1 MATWF
6 VRRPPPPPPEDQPV
20 AVALVVGL
28 LGAVLLAVLLRRL
41 FRPTST
47 AHLQAQLTL
56 AEARV
61 LALRNQLS
69 DSSSAARAQ
78 PFGTE
83 AAPEQKVVRIWM
95 DGAFGERHR
104 LELSLSHACAH
115 AACPHT
121 HTHTH
126 THTS

>member
-20 AVALVVGL
+20 AVALAVGL
-28 LGAVLLAVLLRRL
+28 FGAVLLAVLLRRL
-41 FRPTST
+41 LRPTSP

-69 DSSSAARAQ
+69 ASSSAASRAQ
-78 PFGTE
+78 PCGAE
-83 AAPEQKVVRIWM
+83 AAPERKVVRIWM
-95 DGAFGERHR
+95 DGAFGERQG
-104 LELSLSHACAH
+104 LNSLSLSHALTLH
-115 AACPHT
+115 V
-121 HTHTH
+121 
-126 THTS
+126 HTS